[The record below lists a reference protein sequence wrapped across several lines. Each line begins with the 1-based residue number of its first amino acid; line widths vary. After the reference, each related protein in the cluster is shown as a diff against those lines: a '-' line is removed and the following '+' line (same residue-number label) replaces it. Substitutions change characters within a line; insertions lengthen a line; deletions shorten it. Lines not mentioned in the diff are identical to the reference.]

1 MDTLTHGL
9 SGALIGRALSKK
21 AKVVTPAA
29 YIVVGACAATFPD
42 FDFIFKILGNDSY
55 MWNHRGITHSF
66 FFLPLWAALIS
77 LFLAWFFI
85 KSKNKEKWIKSP
97 GVKYTKYDI
106 FKDIY
111 LMSCIGLFAHIVGDL
126 ITSFGTMIFW
136 PILSRYEYG
145 SVFVIDLF
153 FTGIIV
159 TGLLC
164 SWKFGKTNSEKVR
177 IATIFIGLLVAYI
190 GFTQCMR
197 VIAKEEVIQRVYQ
210 QYPETKNNKSIIVDA
225 KPDVFLP
232 TNWIGIAYDVENA
245 KYYYAPIKLWS
256 SKNKASHVVVEYKKW
271 GELNTDRARVVF
283 EHPKME
289 FARWFM
295 QYPYVLKED
304 EKCVLFTDMRYTSN
318 YRKEN
323 PFIYGLCDEK
333 E

>member
-9 SGALIGRALSKK
+9 SGALIGRVLSNK

-29 YIVVGACAATFPD
+29 YMTVGAFAAVFPD
-42 FDFIFKILGNDSY
+42 FDFIFKIFGDNAY

-66 FFLPLWAALIS
+66 LFLPIWALVIS
-77 LFLAWFFI
+77 VCMTFFFI
-85 KSKNKEKWIKSP
+85 RSKNKGKWFKNQEIIHK
-97 GVKYTKYDI
+97 KYDV

-111 LMSCIGLFAHIVGDL
+111 LIACVGVFAHILGDL

-145 SVFVIDLF
+145 SVFIIDLF

-159 TGLLC
+159 IGLII
-164 SWKFGKTNSEKVR
+164 SWKFGKNNIDKSK
-177 IATIFIGLLVAYI
+177 IAAIFLLLLVSYIGL
-190 GFTQCMR
+190 TQYLR
-197 VIAKEEVIQRVYQ
+197 SVAKEEVSQIIHNK
-210 QYPETKNNKSIIVDA
+210 YPETKNNNSIIFDA
-225 KPDVFLP
+225 KPDMFLP
-232 TNWIGIAYDVENA
+232 INWIGIAYDVKNE
-245 KYYYAPIKLWS
+245 KYYYIPLKLWS
-256 SKNKASHVVVEYKKW
+256 SNDVSNKVVEYQKW
-271 GELNTDRARVVF
+271 GMMNTDRARVVF

-304 EKCVLFTDMRYTSN
+304 EKCVLFTDMRYQSN
-318 YRKEN
+318 FRKEN

-333 E
+333 